1 MEAKEDVLL
10 SARAELT
17 DLGRLQ
23 EHSDLSDWPGR
34 AVSADSEPANGHF
47 DRRSAGRSRV
57 KMKGKKHG
65 VKECCCNE
73 KWVEFTENTSL
84 HGLRYI
90 WLRDAFLFRRLL
102 WLVLTLAC
110 SGIMMYQI
118 LDRIIY
124 FDNKP
129 VTVDVRINFNT
140 TLDFPA
146 VTICNQNAFRA
157 SATAELGYYDLL
169 TDLYGNAH
177 PVQAADL
184 DRYSA
189 QNVSTSYL
197 YAATTHQINDLLVSC
212 KWRGERCGQENF
224 TQVATDHG
232 MCYTFDSKGLIVDS
246 AGAEDGL
253 SLTLNV
259 EQYEYMPG
267 PHDAAG
273 VKILVHHKN
282 EFPKVHALGQAMSA
296 GVHSFIAV
304 RLVSVENLPYPHG
317 ECDSPRL
324 TYFSQ
329 YWTANC
335 ETECTMRLLQ
345 ELCGCKLFYMPGEIG
360 DIPVCTLGDIYDCYI
375 PKKCT
380 YYFIKSI
387 FILCPAIPC
396 PAIPSPAIPCPAITC
411 PATPCPAIPSPAIPC
426 PAIPSPAIPCPAIPC
441 PAIPSPAIPC
451 PAIPCPTIPS
461 PAIPCPAIPCPTIP
475 SPAIPCPAIPCPAI
489 PCPTIPSPAIPC
501 PAIPSPAIPCPAIPC
516 PAIPSPAI
524 PSPAI
529 PSVLRERMVA
539 ECYCPVPC
547 SFLVFDPLAS
557 YAVAS
562 PLVVER
568 FLADVNKSAL
578 AAKFDLARE
587 ASTHR
592 HEPEKRKLFKE
603 QLDDLEASSP
613 LAAAFA
619 QRPVSE
625 TDEQKKGLLDVETE
639 IVGLWNETSYLF
651 KYQKSSSKR
660 TSFGLQRHE
669 EYRQSIDM
677 FLNDGLGYTV
687 TFLEER
693 HTKFNLHLRDFKAEP
708 RQPSASDRTAC

>member
-1 MEAKEDVLL
+1 
-10 SARAELT
+10 
-17 DLGRLQ
+17 
-23 EHSDLSDWPGR
+23 
-34 AVSADSEPANGHF
+34 
-47 DRRSAGRSRV
+47 
-57 KMKGKKHG
+57 
-65 VKECCCNE
+65 
-73 KWVEFTENTSL
+73 
-84 HGLRYI
+84 
-90 WLRDAFLFRRLL
+90 
-102 WLVLTLAC
+102 
-110 SGIMMYQI
+110 MMYQI

-146 VTICNQNAFRA
+146 VTICNQNAF
-157 SATAELGYYDLL
+157 
-169 TDLYGNAH
+169 
-177 PVQAADL
+177 
-184 DRYSA
+184 
-189 QNVSTSYL
+189 
-197 YAATTHQINDLLVSC
+197 SC

-296 GVHSFIAV
+296 GV
-304 RLVSVENLPYPHG
+304 ENLPYPHG

-329 YWTANC
+329 YWTAN
-335 ETECTMRLLQ
+335 
-345 ELCGCKLFYMPGEIG
+345 
-360 DIPVCTLGDIYDCYI
+360 
-375 PKKCT
+375 
-380 YYFIKSI
+380 
-387 FILCPAIPC
+387 
-396 PAIPSPAIPCPAITC
+396 
-411 PATPCPAIPSPAIPC
+411 
-426 PAIPSPAIPCPAIPC
+426 
-441 PAIPSPAIPC
+441 
-451 PAIPCPTIPS
+451 
-461 PAIPCPAIPCPTIP
+461 
-475 SPAIPCPAIPCPAI
+475 
-489 PCPTIPSPAIPC
+489 
-501 PAIPSPAIPCPAIPC
+501 
-516 PAIPSPAI
+516 
-524 PSPAI
+524 
-529 PSVLRERMVA
+529 SVLRERMVA

-669 EYRQSIDM
+669 
-677 FLNDGLGYTV
+677 
-687 TFLEER
+687 
-693 HTKFNLHLRDFKAEP
+693 
-708 RQPSASDRTAC
+708 